1 MRICHT
7 DRAIFAAL
15 SFFLCCAPAGAQIT
29 LGKLTDFQNEST
41 NGWGQGPLSSTPSF
55 LVSTGG
61 PAGAGDAFLENVS
74 SGNSGAGGRQ
84 VVLNSVDWIGN
95 FTAAGVTR
103 VDAQMVNLGQSSLSM
118 RIGIEDG
125 NGTRYVST
133 TAIPLAADGQ
143 WHSLSFGVAPSDLSL
158 DRGFESP
165 DQALATVTSFRFMS
179 ATNPTFQ
186 GDMISST
193 LGIDNIHAVP
203 EPGGVF
209 VVAATAILFARRR
222 KV

>member
-1 MRICHT
+1 MRICRA
-7 DRAIFAAL
+7 DRALFAVAL
-15 SFFLCCAPAGAQIT
+15 LLVSGASTEAQIT
-29 LGKLTDFQNEST
+29 LGKLTDFQNQST
-41 NGWGQGPLSSTPSF
+41 NGWGQGPLSPTPSF
-55 LVSTGG
+55 IVSTGG

-74 SGNSGAGGRQ
+74 SGTSGAGGRQ
-84 VVLNSVDWIGN
+84 VVLNSLDWIGN

-103 VDAQMVNLGQSSLSM
+103 VNAQMVNLGQTALSM

-143 WHSLSFGVAPSDLSL
+143 WHSLSFGVTPSDLSL

-186 GDMISST
+186 GDMIAST

-203 EPGGVF
+203 EPGGVL
-209 VVAATAILFARRR
+209 VIAMAGIPFARRR
-222 KV
+222 KA